1 MLKKKFR
8 RTFVFLVLASL
19 KTLGH
24 LFYTFSISYDKQH
37 TIDWR
42 KIKLIAFIN
51 HTSLFDLLLVC
62 VFPYSFLWEAAER
75 TMTPIAEK
83 TLKRPFVGLIFKNLN
98 AKQFSVSQK
107 RDSSW
112 DSFLNA
118 IDHQSIVALFP
129 EGRMARKNGLDKHGN
144 PMTIKSGIVDIL
156 QKQNDGCMLL
166 VHSQGMHHIQS
177 PGQQIPRIFQ
187 KITIA
192 LETLTIESYKQQHD
206 KKSFQDFSKSIIAD
220 LSKRKDDHQKSF
232 LNKKRTPTAF
242 PTSPRV

>member
-83 TLKRPFVGLIFKNLN
+83 PSKGPLSVLFLKTSMQSNFLSAKKETPVGTL
-98 AKQFSVSQK
+98 S
-107 RDSSW
+107 
-112 DSFLNA
+112 
-118 IDHQSIVALFP
+118 
-129 EGRMARKNGLDKHGN
+129 
-144 PMTIKSGIVDIL
+144 
-156 QKQNDGCMLL
+156 
-166 VHSQGMHHIQS
+166 
-177 PGQQIPRIFQ
+177 
-187 KITIA
+187 
-192 LETLTIESYKQQHD
+192 
-206 KKSFQDFSKSIIAD
+206 
-220 LSKRKDDHQKSF
+220 
-232 LNKKRTPTAF
+232 
-242 PTSPRV
+242 